1 MELSFN
7 CHLIAKRGKIIL
19 IRGCTLY
26 HCAKINQMK
35 KIFTLAATLL
45 LGCGL
50 FAQQLNNAGF
60 ENWTTAGNGTS
71 TPDNWSSWEKAI
83 GAPLGL
89 ATKDTA
95 DKKEGLASIK
105 IKTDSIQAGPSKRLI
120 PGFVHYG
127 SVAYAPPAPLQF
139 LESAFAYKP
148 DTIFFWYKYAPA
160 GNDTALINLTASGPS
175 GSLLNG
181 GFLLTGTAG
190 LWLQT
195 YAVLTPNYAAG
206 TVDSFSVMFSSSKG
220 GGVKGSVLH
229 VDGVRF
235 GYKTT
240 TAINAV
246 ADNIRLELFPNPVN
260 DVLTIVTDTDAK
272 DMTFELLDV
281 TGKVVAT
288 KALDGIKSTIACND
302 FEVGTYFYRV
312 SSVSGTVKNGTV
324 TIVR

>member
-1 MELSFN
+1 
-7 CHLIAKRGKIIL
+7 
-19 IRGCTLY
+19 
-26 HCAKINQMK
+26 MK

-45 LGCGL
+45 LCCGL

-246 ADNIRLELFPNPVN
+246 ADNIRLELFPNPVS
-260 DVLTIVTDTDAK
+260 DVLTIVADTDAK

>member
-1 MELSFN
+1 MN
-7 CHLIAKRGKIIL
+7 
-19 IRGCTLY
+19 
-26 HCAKINQMK
+26 
-35 KIFTLAATLL
+35 KIFTLLAMLFF
-45 LGCGL
+45 GCGV

-71 TPDNWSSWEKAI
+71 TADNWSSWEKAI

-95 DKKEGLASIK
+95 DKKEGLASVK

-127 SVAYAPPAPLQF
+127 SVSYAPPAPLQF
-139 LESAFAYKP
+139 VESAFAFKP

-175 GSLLNG
+175 GTLLNG
-181 GFLLTGTAG
+181 GFLLTSTAG

-206 TVDSFSVMFSSSKG
+206 SVDSFSVMFSSSKG
-220 GGVKGSVLH
+220 GGVQGSVLH

-235 GYKTT
+235 GYKAT
-240 TAINAV
+240 TAINTV
-246 ADNIRLELFPNPVN
+246 ADNIRLELFPNPVS
-260 DVLTIVTDTDAK
+260 DVLTIVADTDTK
-272 DMTFELLDV
+272 DLTFELLDV
-281 TGKVVAT
+281 TGKVIAS
-288 KALDGIKSTIACND
+288 KALNGAKNTLDCSEFQTGS
-302 FEVGTYFYRV
+302 YFYRV
-312 SSVSGTVKNGTV
+312 VNASGTVRNGSV
-324 TIVR
+324 AIVR